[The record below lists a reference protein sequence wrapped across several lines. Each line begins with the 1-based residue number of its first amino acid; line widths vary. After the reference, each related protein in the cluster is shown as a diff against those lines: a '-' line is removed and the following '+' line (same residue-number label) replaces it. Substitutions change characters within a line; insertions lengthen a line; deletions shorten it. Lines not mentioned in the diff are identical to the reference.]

1 MSSFMRSVERRKI
14 RTQMENQG
22 VRKISKKL
30 KPWWDAF
37 KEEKHNYLEQKKE
50 ISKSAELKQRYD
62 EQEEN
67 Q

>member
-50 ISKSAELKQRYD
+50 IAKSAELKQRYD